1 MARATFRASPTALAQ
16 FQSFIHI
23 AAFATGLRAGRE
35 AVYLDEVHS
44 IPPALVFKQRQ
55 EHPER
60 CVPDCLRQV
69 MVALHPLHVQV
80 LHTDGTHLAVV
91 RECMGDLVK
100 VVSAAVGDVLLQPG
114 HADASL
120 VAVGG
125 TFPFPAH
132 PLLQ

>member
-91 RECMGDLVK
+91 RECMGDLVE
-100 VVSAAVGDVLLQPG
+100 VVSAAVGNVFLKTGNTDS
-114 HADASL
+114 SL
-120 VAVGG
+120 VTVR
-125 TFPFPAH
+125 
-132 PLLQ
+132 